1 MAIVKYE
8 FKPGV
13 NKDNTN
19 YSNEFGWF
27 DSNLVRFKK
36 GLPEKI
42 GGWAKY
48 ITTAFLGK
56 CRALHQWVN
65 LNGTAILGL
74 GTTFKYYIARGN
86 EFVDI
91 TPIRKTNTGTVSF
104 AASNGSSTITVT
116 DSGNHDAQVN
126 DFVTF
131 SGVDSDGL
139 GGNITQAVLQQ
150 NYQIV
155 SVTSTTVYTITAKD
169 TSGNTVTANS
179 SDTNTAGGSV
189 VAAYEVNVGLD
200 ATVIGTGWSTD
211 SWGAGTWGSTS
222 PLSAVNQL
230 RIWTHDNFGE
240 DLIINPRAGSIYYY
254 DESNTNTRAV
264 ELAGKAGANKVPTK
278 ALQVIV
284 SEKDRHLIVLGA
296 DPLDNTGTRTGII
309 DPMLVAF
316 SDQEN
321 ALEFEALSTNT
332 AGSLRISSGA
342 VIIGGIRAREE
353 TLIFTDS
360 AMFSMQFIGPPFT
373 FGVNM
378 VNEGIGC
385 IGPKAMVNV
394 AGGVYWMDY
403 TGFYFYNGTVQPIPC
418 SVQDYVFDDFNVA
431 EPYKTFA
438 FSTQE
443 FNEVGWF
450 YCSANSAEIDRYVV
464 FNYLEQ
470 VWSVGQLQRHAWLD
484 AGINNKPLATGTDS
498 TNYLYEHE
506 VGNDDDGSAM
516 ANVFIES
523 SDFDIAD
530 GEEFSFLRRIIPDIK
545 FNGSAGSGQGVKYVL
560 KNRDFNASS
569 LTTSETKSVLDSTT
583 KIDVRVRAR
592 QLAFRIEGDDTA
604 TGVGWRLGATR
615 FDLNKSGKR

>member
-48 ITTAFLGK
+48 ITAAFLGK

-65 LNGTAILGL
+65 LNGTSIIGL
-74 GTTFKYYIARGN
+74 GTTFKYYVARGN
-86 EFVDI
+86 AFVDI
-91 TPIRKTNTGTVSF
+91 TPIRKTNTNTITF

-131 SGVDSDGL
+131 SSAVSL
-139 GGNITQAVLQQ
+139 GGNITADVLNQ
-150 NYQIV
+150 NYQIA
-155 SVTSTTVYTITAKD
+155 SITSTTVYTITAKD

-179 SDTNTAGGSV
+179 SDSGNGGSGTDG
-189 VAAYEVNVGLD
+189 AYEVNVGLD

-211 SWGAGTWGSTS
+211 AWGDGTWGSTS
-222 PLSAVNQL
+222 PLSAINQL

-240 DLIINPRAGSIYYY
+240 DLVISPRAGSIYYY
-254 DESNTNTRAV
+254 DESNTDQRAV

-296 DPLDNTGTRTGII
+296 DPLDANGSRTGVI

-321 ALEFEALSTNT
+321 ALEFEALATNT

-353 TLIFTDS
+353 TLIFTDN

-403 TGFYFYNGTVQPIPC
+403 TGFYFYNGTVQPIQC
-418 SVQDYVFDDFNVA
+418 SVQDYVFDDFNSS

-438 FSTQE
+438 FSNQE

-450 YCSANSAEIDRYVV
+450 YCSEGSAEIDRYVV
-464 FNYLEQ
+464 YNYFERAW
-470 VWSVGQLQRHAWLD
+470 VVGQLERHAWLD
-484 AGINNKPLATGTDS
+484 AGINQKPLATGTNTS
-498 TNYLYEHE
+498 NYLYEHE

-516 ANVFIES
+516 TNVFIES

-545 FNGSAGSGQGVKYVL
+545 FTGTAGTGQGVNYVL

-569 LTTSETKSVLDSTT
+569 LTTSETKAVLDSTT

-592 QLAFRIEGDDTA
+592 QLAFRIEGDDSA

>member
-13 NKDNTN
+13 NKENTN

-48 ITTAFLGK
+48 ITVSFLGK
-56 CRALHQWVN
+56 CRAIHQWVT
-65 LNGTAILGL
+65 LNGTTLLGL
-74 GTTFKYYIARGN
+74 GTTFKYYISRGN
-86 EFVDI
+86 AFVDI
-91 TPIRKTNTGTVSF
+91 TPIRKTNTNTITF

-116 DSGNHDAQVN
+116 DTGNHDAQVN

-131 SGVDSDGL
+131 SSAVSL
-139 GGNITQAVLQQ
+139 GGNITADVLNQ
-150 NYQIV
+150 NYQIA
-155 SVTSTTVYTITAKD
+155 SITSTTVYTITAKD

-179 SDTNTAGGSV
+179 SDSGNGGSGIDG
-189 VAAYEVNVGLD
+189 AYELNVGLD
-200 ATVIGTGWSTD
+200 NTVLGTGWSTS
-211 SWGAGTWGSTS
+211 SWGDGAWGSSS
-222 PLSAVNQL
+222 PLSANNQL
-230 RIWTHDNFGE
+230 RLWTHDNFGE
-240 DLIINPRAGSIYYY
+240 DLVINPRAGSIYYY
-254 DESNTNTRAV
+254 DETSTDQRAV
-264 ELAGKAGANKVPTK
+264 ELSSKAGANKVPTR
-278 ALQVIV
+278 ALQVLT

-296 DPLDNTGTRTGII
+296 DPLDANGTRTGQI
-309 DPMLVAF
+309 DPMLIAF

-332 AGSLRISSGA
+332 AGSLRISAGA
-342 VIIGGIRAREE
+342 IIVGGVRAREE
-353 TLIFTDS
+353 TLIFTDN

-373 FGVNM
+373 FGINM
-378 VNEGIGC
+378 INEGIGC

-418 SVQDYVFDDFNVA
+418 SVQSYVLDDFNSA

-450 YCSANSAEIDRYVV
+450 YCSANSAEVDRYVV
-464 FNYLEQ
+464 FNYQEQ
-470 VWSVGQLQRHAWLD
+470 VWSVGQLERHAWHD
-484 AGINNKPLATGTDS
+484 AGLVEKPLATGTN
-498 TNYLYEHE
+498 TGNYLYEHE

-516 ANVFIES
+516 TNVFIES

-545 FNGSAGSGQGVKYVL
+545 FNGSAGAGQGVKYIL

-583 KIDVRVRAR
+583 KLDVRVRAR

-615 FDLNKSGKR
+615 FDLNKSGRR

>member
-1 MAIVKYE
+1 MYG
-8 FKPGV
+8 F
-13 NKDNTN
+13 
-19 YSNEFGWF
+19 
-27 DSNLVRFKK
+27 NLVSLDAKGRLAIPARYRSLLQEREEKK
-36 GLPEKI
+36 IIVTKDPQYPSLKIYPESQWQKI
-42 GGWAKY
+42 SKE
-48 ITTAFLGK
+48 IENLNSLDPIS
-56 CRALHQWVN
+56 RNLQWV
-65 LNGTAILGL
+65 ILG
-74 GTTFKYYIARGN
+74 N
-86 EFVDI
+86 
-91 TPIRKTNTGTVSF
+91 
-104 AASNGSSTITVT
+104 
-116 DSGNHDAQVN
+116 AQVN

-131 SGVDSDGL
+131 SSAVSL
-139 GGNITQAVLQQ
+139 GGNITADVLNQ
-150 NYQIV
+150 NYQIA
-155 SVTSTTVYTITAKD
+155 SITSTTVYTIAAKD

-179 SDTNTAGGSV
+179 SDSGNGGSGTDG
-189 VAAYEVNVGLD
+189 AYELNVGLD
-200 ATVIGTGWSTD
+200 NTVLGTGWSTS
-211 SWGAGTWGSTS
+211 SWGDGAWGSSS
-222 PLSAVNQL
+222 PLSANNQL
-230 RIWTHDNFGE
+230 RLWTHDNFGE
-240 DLIINPRAGSIYYY
+240 DLVINPRAGSIYYY
-254 DESNTNTRAV
+254 DETNTDQRAV
-264 ELAGKAGANKVPTK
+264 ELSSKAGANKVPTR
-278 ALQVIV
+278 ALQVLT

-296 DPLDNTGTRTGII
+296 DPLDANGTRTGQI
-309 DPMLVAF
+309 DPMLIAF

-332 AGSLRISSGA
+332 AGSLRISAGA
-342 VIIGGIRAREE
+342 IIVGGVRAREE
-353 TLIFTDS
+353 TLIFTDN

-373 FGVNM
+373 FGINM
-378 VNEGIGC
+378 INEGIGC

-418 SVQDYVFDDFNVA
+418 SVQSYVLDDFNSA

-450 YCSANSAEIDRYVV
+450 YCSANSAEVDRYVV
-464 FNYLEQ
+464 FNYLEV
-470 VWSVGQLQRHAWLD
+470 VWCVGQFERHAWLD
-484 AGINNKPLATGTDS
+484 AGLVEKPLATGTNTS
-498 TNYLYEHE
+498 NYLYEHE

-545 FNGSAGSGQGVKYVL
+545 FNGSAGAGQGVKYVL

-583 KIDVRVRAR
+583 KLDVRVRAR

-615 FDLNKSGKR
+615 FDLNKSGRR

>member
-65 LNGTAILGL
+65 LNGTTIIGL

-91 TPIRKTNTGTVSF
+91 TPIRKTNTNTITF

-131 SGVDSDGL
+131 SSAVSL
-139 GGNITQAVLQQ
+139 GGNITADVLNQ
-150 NYQIV
+150 NYQIA

-169 TSGNTVTANS
+169 TSGSTVTANS
-179 SDTNTAGGSV
+179 SDSGNGGS
-189 VAAYEVNVGLD
+189 ATDGAYEVNVGLD
-200 ATVIGTGWSTD
+200 ATVTGTGWSTD
-211 SWGAGTWGSTS
+211 AWGDGTWGSSS
-222 PLSAVNQL
+222 PLSAINQL

-240 DLIINPRAGSIYYY
+240 DLVLNPRAGSIYYY
-254 DESNTNTRAV
+254 DESNTDQRAV
-264 ELAGKAGANKVPTK
+264 TLSTKTGANKVPTK

-296 DPLDNTGTRTGII
+296 DPLDTSGSRTGVI

-321 ALEFEALSTNT
+321 ALEFEALATNT

-360 AMFSMQFIGPPFT
+360 ALFSMQFIGPPFT

-378 VNEGIGC
+378 INEGIGC
-385 IGPKAMVNV
+385 IGPKAMTNV

-418 SVQDYVFDDFNVA
+418 SVQDYVFDDFSSS

-438 FSTQE
+438 FSNQE

-450 YCSANSAEIDRYVV
+450 YCSADSAEIDRYVV

-470 VWSVGQLQRHAWLD
+470 AWVVGQLERHAWLD
-484 AGINNKPLATGTDS
+484 AGINDKPLATGTNTS
-498 TNYLYEHE
+498 NYLYEHE

-530 GEEFSFLRRIIPDIK
+530 GEEFSFLRRVIPDIK
-545 FNGSAGSGQGVKYVL
+545 FTGSAGTGQGVNYIL
-560 KNRDFNASS
+560 KNRDYNASS

-592 QLAFRIEGDDTA
+592 QLAFRVEGDDSA

>member
-48 ITTAFLGK
+48 FTAAFLGK

-65 LNGTAILGL
+65 LNGTTILGL
-74 GTTFKYYIARGN
+74 GTTFKYFTARGN
-86 EFVDI
+86 EFIDI
-91 TPIRKTNTGTVSF
+91 TPIRKTNTNTITFS
-104 AASNGSSTITVT
+104 ASNGSSTITVT

-131 SGVDSDGL
+131 SSAVSL
-139 GGNITQAVLQQ
+139 GGNVTADVLNQ
-150 NYQIV
+150 NYQIA
-155 SVTSTTVYTITAKD
+155 SITSTTVYTITAKD
-169 TSGNTVTANS
+169 TSGSTVTANS
-179 SDTNTAGGSV
+179 SDSGNGGSGTDG
-189 VAAYEVNVGLD
+189 AYEVNVGLD

-211 SWGAGTWGSTS
+211 SWGAGAWGSSS
-222 PLSAVNQL
+222 PLSAINQL

-240 DLIINPRAGSIYYY
+240 DLVIAPRAGSIYYY
-254 DESNTNTRAV
+254 DESNTNQRAV
-264 ELAGKAGANKVPTK
+264 ELAGKVGANKVPTK

-296 DPLDNTGTRTGII
+296 DPLDNNGSRTGVI

-321 ALEFEALSTNT
+321 ALDFEALATNT

-353 TLIFTDS
+353 TLIFTDN

-373 FGVNM
+373 FGINM
-378 VNEGIGC
+378 INEGIGC
-385 IGPKAMVNV
+385 IGPKAMINV

-403 TGFYFYNGTVQPIPC
+403 TGFYFYNGTVQPIQC
-418 SVQDYVFDDFNVA
+418 SVQDYVLDDFNSA

-450 YCSANSAEIDRYVV
+450 YCSASSPEIDRYVV
-464 FNYLEQ
+464 YNYAER
-470 VWSVGQLQRHAWLD
+470 VWTVGQLERHAWLD
-484 AGINNKPLATGTDS
+484 AGINPKPLATGTDS

-545 FNGSAGSGQGVKYVL
+545 FNGSAGTGQGVNYVL

-592 QLAFRIEGDDTA
+592 QLAFRIEGDDSA

>member
-13 NKDNTN
+13 NKENTN

-48 ITTAFLGK
+48 ITVSFLGK
-56 CRALHQWVN
+56 CRALHQWVT
-65 LNGTAILGL
+65 LNGTTLLGL
-74 GTTFKYYIARGN
+74 GTTFKYYISRGDA
-86 EFVDI
+86 FVDI
-91 TPIRKTNTGTVSF
+91 TPIRKTNTNTITF

-131 SGVDSDGL
+131 SSAVSL
-139 GGNITQAVLQQ
+139 GGNITADVLNQ

-155 SVTSTTVYTITAKD
+155 SVPSTTTYTITAKD

-179 SDTNTAGGSV
+179 SDSGNGGSGTDG
-189 VAAYEVNVGLD
+189 AYEVNVGLD
-200 ATVIGTGWSTD
+200 ATVLGTGWSTD
-211 SWGAGTWGSTS
+211 AWGAGAWGSSS
-222 PLSAVNQL
+222 PLSAINQL

-240 DLIINPRAGSIYYY
+240 DLVISPRAGSIYYY
-254 DESNTNTRAV
+254 DESNTDQRAV
-264 ELAGKAGANKVPTK
+264 ELAGKTGANKVPTK

-296 DPLDNTGTRTGII
+296 DPLDNTGTRTGVI

-385 IGPKAMVNV
+385 IGPKAMTNV
-394 AGGVYWMDY
+394 TGGVYWMDY
-403 TGFYFYNGTVQPIPC
+403 TGFYFYNGTVQPIQC
-418 SVQDYVFDDFNVA
+418 SVQDYVFDDFNSS

-438 FSTQE
+438 FSNQE

-450 YCSANSAEIDRYVV
+450 YCSTSSSEIDRYVV
-464 FNYLEQ
+464 YNYVER
-470 VWSVGQLQRHAWLD
+470 VWVVGQLERHAWLD

-516 ANVFIES
+516 TNVFIES

-545 FNGSAGSGQGVKYVL
+545 FTGSAGVGQGVNYVL

-569 LTTSETKSVLDSTT
+569 LTTSETKSVLDTTT

-592 QLAFRIEGDDTA
+592 QLAFRVEGDDSA

>member
-65 LNGTAILGL
+65 LNGTSILGL

-91 TPIRKTNTGTVSF
+91 TPIRKTNTNTITF

-131 SGVDSDGL
+131 SSAVSL
-139 GGNITQAVLQQ
+139 GGNITADVLNQ
-150 NYQIV
+150 NYQID
-155 SVTSTTVYTITAKD
+155 SITSTTVYTITAKD
-169 TSGNTVTANS
+169 TSGSTVTANS
-179 SDTNTAGGSV
+179 SDSGNGGS
-189 VAAYEVNVGLD
+189 ATDGEYEVNVGLD

-211 SWGAGTWGSTS
+211 AWGDGAWGSSS
-222 PLSAVNQL
+222 PLSAINQL

-240 DLIINPRAGSIYYY
+240 DLVINPRAGSIYYY
-254 DESNTNTRAV
+254 DESNTDQRAV
-264 ELAGKAGANKVPTK
+264 ELSSKTGANKVPTK

-296 DPLDNTGTRTGII
+296 DPLDTNGTRTGVV

-321 ALEFEALSTNT
+321 ALEFEALATNT

-353 TLIFTDS
+353 TLIFTDN
-360 AMFSMQFIGPPFT
+360 ALFSMQFIGPPFT

-378 VNEGIGC
+378 INEGIGC
-385 IGPKAMVNV
+385 IGPKAMTNV

-403 TGFYFYNGTVQPIPC
+403 TGFYFYNGTVQPIQC
-418 SVQDYVFDDFNVA
+418 SVQDYVFDDFNSS

-438 FSTQE
+438 FSNQE

-450 YCSANSAEIDRYVV
+450 YCSADSAEIDRYVV
-464 FNYLEQ
+464 YNYFERTW
-470 VWSVGQLQRHAWLD
+470 VVGQLERYAWLD
-484 AGINNKPLATGTDS
+484 AGINQKPLATGTNTS
-498 TNYLYEHE
+498 NYLYEHE

-523 SDFDIAD
+523 SDFDVAD

-545 FNGSAGSGQGVKYVL
+545 FTGSAGTGQGVNYVL

-592 QLAFRIEGDDTA
+592 QLAFRVEGDDSA

-615 FDLNKSGKR
+615 FDLSKSGKR

>member
-13 NKDNTN
+13 NKENTN

-48 ITTAFLGK
+48 ITAAFLGK

-65 LNGTAILGL
+65 LNGTSIIGL
-74 GTTFKYYIARGN
+74 GTTFKYYIARGDA
-86 EFVDI
+86 FVDI
-91 TPIRKTNTGTVSF
+91 TPIRKTNTNTITF

-131 SGVDSDGL
+131 SSAVSL
-139 GGNITQAVLQQ
+139 GGNITADVLNQ
-150 NYQIV
+150 NYQID
-155 SVTSTTVYTITAKD
+155 SITSTTVYTITAKD

-179 SDTNTAGGSV
+179 SDSGNGGSGTDG
-189 VAAYEVNVGLD
+189 AYEVNVGLD

-211 SWGAGTWGSTS
+211 AWGNGTWGSTS
-222 PLSAVNQL
+222 PLSAINQL

-240 DLIINPRAGSIYYY
+240 DLVINPRAGSIYYY
-254 DESNTNTRAV
+254 DESNTDQRAV
-264 ELAGKAGANKVPTK
+264 ELSSKLGANKVPTK
-278 ALQVIV
+278 AVQVIV

-296 DPLDNTGTRTGII
+296 DPLDANGSRTGVI

-321 ALEFEALSTNT
+321 ALEFEALATNT

-353 TLIFTDS
+353 TLIFTDN

-373 FGVNM
+373 FGINM
-378 VNEGIGC
+378 INEGIGC
-385 IGPKAMVNV
+385 IGPKAMTNV

-403 TGFYFYNGTVQPIPC
+403 TGFYFYNGTVQPIQC
-418 SVQDYVFDDFNVA
+418 SVQDYVFDDFNSS

-438 FSTQE
+438 FSNQE

-464 FNYLEQ
+464 YNYVER
-470 VWSVGQLQRHAWLD
+470 VWVVGQLERHAWLD
-484 AGINNKPLATGTDS
+484 AGINQKPLATGTDS

-516 ANVFIES
+516 TNVFIES

-545 FNGSAGSGQGVKYVL
+545 FTGSAGVGQGVNYVL

-592 QLAFRIEGDDTA
+592 QLAFRVEGDDSA

-615 FDLNKSGKR
+615 FDLNKSGRR

>member
-13 NKDNTN
+13 NKENTN

-48 ITTAFLGK
+48 ITVSFLGK
-56 CRALHQWVN
+56 CRAIHQWVT
-65 LNGTAILGL
+65 LNGTTLLGL
-74 GTTFKYYIARGN
+74 GTTFKYYISRGN
-86 EFVDI
+86 AFVDI
-91 TPIRKTNTGTVSF
+91 TPIRKTNTNTITF

-116 DSGNHDAQVN
+116 DTGNHDAQVN

-131 SGVDSDGL
+131 SSAVSL
-139 GGNITQAVLQQ
+139 GGNITADVLNQ
-150 NYQIV
+150 NYQIA
-155 SVTSTTVYTITAKD
+155 SITSTTVYTITAKD

-179 SDTNTAGGSV
+179 SDSGNGGSGTDG
-189 VAAYEVNVGLD
+189 AYELNVGLD
-200 ATVIGTGWSTD
+200 NTVLGTGWSTS
-211 SWGAGTWGSTS
+211 SWGDGAWGSSS
-222 PLSAVNQL
+222 PLSANNQL
-230 RIWTHDNFGE
+230 RLWTHDNFGE
-240 DLIINPRAGSIYYY
+240 DLVINPRAGSIYYY
-254 DESNTNTRAV
+254 DETNTDQRAV
-264 ELAGKAGANKVPTK
+264 ELSSKAGANKVPTR
-278 ALQVIV
+278 ALQVLT

-296 DPLDNTGTRTGII
+296 DPLDANGTRTGQI
-309 DPMLVAF
+309 DPMLIAF

-332 AGSLRISSGA
+332 AGSLRISAGA
-342 VIIGGIRAREE
+342 IIVGGVRAREE
-353 TLIFTDS
+353 TLIFTDN

-373 FGVNM
+373 FGINM
-378 VNEGIGC
+378 INEGIGC

-418 SVQDYVFDDFNVA
+418 SVQSYVLDDFNSA

-450 YCSANSAEIDRYVV
+450 YCSANSAEVDRYVV

-470 VWSVGQLQRHAWLD
+470 VWSVGQLERHAWHD
-484 AGINNKPLATGTDS
+484 AGLVEKPLATGTNTS
-498 TNYLYEHE
+498 NYLYEHE

-545 FNGSAGSGQGVKYVL
+545 FNGSAGAGQGVKYIL

-583 KIDVRVRAR
+583 KLDVRVRAR

-615 FDLNKSGKR
+615 FDLNKSGRR

>member
-65 LNGTAILGL
+65 LNGTSIIGL
-74 GTTFKYYIARGN
+74 GTTFKYYIARGDA
-86 EFVDI
+86 FVDI
-91 TPIRKTNTGTVSF
+91 TPIRKTNTNTITF

-131 SGVDSDGL
+131 SSAVSL
-139 GGNITQAVLQQ
+139 GGNITADVLNQ
-150 NYQIV
+150 NYQIA
-155 SVTSTTVYTITAKD
+155 SITSTTVYTITAKD

-179 SDTNTAGGSV
+179 SDSGNGGSGTDG
-189 VAAYEVNVGLD
+189 AYEVNVGLD
-200 ATVIGTGWSTD
+200 TTVTGTGWSTD
-211 SWGAGTWGSTS
+211 AWGSGAWGSSS
-222 PLSAVNQL
+222 PLSAINQL
-230 RIWTHDNFGE
+230 RLWTHDNFGE
-240 DLIINPRAGSIYYY
+240 DLIISPRAGSIYYY
-254 DESNTNTRAV
+254 DESNTDQRAV

-296 DPLDNTGTRTGII
+296 DPLDTTGARTGII

-353 TLIFTDS
+353 TLIFTDN

-378 VNEGIGC
+378 INEGIGC
-385 IGPKAMVNV
+385 IGPKAMTNV

-403 TGFYFYNGTVQPIPC
+403 TGFYFYNGTVQPIQC
-418 SVQDYVFDDFNVA
+418 SVQDYVFDDFNSV

-438 FSTQE
+438 FSNQE

-450 YCSANSAEIDRYVV
+450 YCSEGGAEIDRYVV
-464 FNYLEQ
+464 YNYFERAW
-470 VWSVGQLQRHAWLD
+470 VVGQLERHAWLD
-484 AGINNKPLATGTDS
+484 AGINQKPLATGTNTS
-498 TNYLYEHE
+498 NYLYEHE

-516 ANVFIES
+516 TNVFIES

-530 GEEFSFLRRIIPDIK
+530 GEEFSF
-545 FNGSAGSGQGVKYVL
+545 
-560 KNRDFNASS
+560 
-569 LTTSETKSVLDSTT
+569 
-583 KIDVRVRAR
+583 
-592 QLAFRIEGDDTA
+592 
-604 TGVGWRLGATR
+604 
-615 FDLNKSGKR
+615 

>member
-48 ITTAFLGK
+48 ITAAFLGK

-65 LNGTAILGL
+65 LNGTSIIGL

-86 EFVDI
+86 AFVDI
-91 TPIRKTNTGTVSF
+91 TPIRKTNTNTITF

-131 SGVDSDGL
+131 SSAVSL
-139 GGNITQAVLQQ
+139 GGNITADVLNQ
-150 NYQIV
+150 NYQIA
-155 SVTSTTVYTITAKD
+155 SITSTTVYTITAKD

-179 SDTNTAGGSV
+179 SDSGNGGSGTDG
-189 VAAYEVNVGLD
+189 AYEVNVGLD
-200 ATVIGTGWSTD
+200 TTVLGTGWSTD
-211 SWGAGTWGSTS
+211 AWGAGAWGSSS
-222 PLSAVNQL
+222 PLSAINQL
-230 RIWTHDNFGE
+230 RLWTHDNFGE
-240 DLIINPRAGSIYYY
+240 DLVISPRAGSIYYY
-254 DESNTNTRAV
+254 DESNTDQRAV
-264 ELAGKAGANKVPTK
+264 ELAGKVGANKVPTK

-296 DPLDNTGTRTGII
+296 DPLDANGSRTGVI

-321 ALEFEALSTNT
+321 ALEFEALATNT

-353 TLIFTDS
+353 TLIFTDN

-373 FGVNM
+373 FGINM
-378 VNEGIGC
+378 INEGIGC
-385 IGPKAMVNV
+385 IGPKAMTNV

-403 TGFYFYNGTVQPIPC
+403 TGFYFYNGTVQPIQC
-418 SVQDYVFDDFNVA
+418 SVQDYVFDDFNFS

-438 FSTQE
+438 FSNQE

-450 YCSANSAEIDRYVV
+450 YCSEGSAEIDRYVV
-464 FNYLEQ
+464 YNYFERAW
-470 VWSVGQLQRHAWLD
+470 VVGQLERHAWLD
-484 AGINNKPLATGTDS
+484 AGINQKPLATGTNTS
-498 TNYLYEHE
+498 NYLYEHE

-516 ANVFIES
+516 TNVFIES

-545 FNGSAGSGQGVKYVL
+545 FTGTAGTGQGVNYVL

-592 QLAFRIEGDDTA
+592 QLAFRIEGDDSA

>member
-1 MAIVKYE
+1 MIVYL
-8 FKPGV
+8 
-13 NKDNTN
+13 
-19 YSNEFGWF
+19 S
-27 DSNLVRFKK
+27 
-36 GLPEKI
+36 
-42 GGWAKY
+42 
-48 ITTAFLGK
+48 
-56 CRALHQWVN
+56 
-65 LNGTAILGL
+65 
-74 GTTFKYYIARGN
+74 
-86 EFVDI
+86 
-91 TPIRKTNTGTVSF
+91 
-104 AASNGSSTITVT
+104 
-116 DSGNHDAQVN
+116 
-126 DFVTF
+126 
-131 SGVDSDGL
+131 
-139 GGNITQAVLQQ
+139 VL
-150 NYQIV
+150 
-155 SVTSTTVYTITAKD
+155 
-169 TSGNTVTANS
+169 
-179 SDTNTAGGSV
+179 
-189 VAAYEVNVGLD
+189 
-200 ATVIGTGWSTD
+200 GTGWSTD
-211 SWGAGTWGSTS
+211 AWGDGTWGSS
-222 PLSAVNQL
+222 SSLSAINQL

-240 DLIINPRAGSIYYY
+240 DLVINPRAGSIYYY
-254 DESNTNTRAV
+254 DESNTDQRAV
-264 ELAGKAGANKVPTK
+264 ELAGKVGANKVPTK

-296 DPLDNTGTRTGII
+296 DPLDANGSRTGVI

-321 ALEFEALSTNT
+321 ALEFEALATNT

-353 TLIFTDS
+353 TLIFTDN

-373 FGVNM
+373 FGINM
-378 VNEGIGC
+378 INEGIGC
-385 IGPKAMVNV
+385 IGPKAMTNV

-403 TGFYFYNGTVQPIPC
+403 TGFYFYNGTVQPIQC
-418 SVQDYVFDDFNVA
+418 SVQDYVFDDFNSA

-438 FSTQE
+438 FSNQE

-464 FNYLEQ
+464 YNYFEKAW
-470 VWSVGQLQRHAWLD
+470 VVGQLERHAWLD
-484 AGINNKPLATGTDS
+484 AGINQKPLATGTNTS
-498 TNYLYEHE
+498 NYLYEHE

-545 FNGSAGSGQGVKYVL
+545 FTGTAGTGQGVNYVL

-592 QLAFRIEGDDTA
+592 QLAFRVEGDDSA

-615 FDLNKSGKR
+615 FDLNKSGRR

>member
-65 LNGTAILGL
+65 LNGTSIIGL
-74 GTTFKYYIARGN
+74 GTTFKYYIARGDA
-86 EFVDI
+86 FVDI
-91 TPIRKTNTGTVSF
+91 TPIRKTNTNTITF

-131 SGVDSDGL
+131 SSAVSL
-139 GGNITQAVLQQ
+139 GGNITADVLNQ
-150 NYQIV
+150 NYQIA
-155 SVTSTTVYTITAKD
+155 SITSTTVYTITAKD

-179 SDTNTAGGSV
+179 SDSGNGGSGTDG
-189 VAAYEVNVGLD
+189 AYEVNVGLD
-200 ATVIGTGWSTD
+200 TTVTGTGWSTD
-211 SWGAGTWGSTS
+211 AWGSGAWGSSS
-222 PLSAVNQL
+222 PLSAINQL
-230 RIWTHDNFGE
+230 RLWTHDNFGE
-240 DLIINPRAGSIYYY
+240 DLIISPRAGSIYYY
-254 DESNTNTRAV
+254 DESNTDQRAV

-296 DPLDNTGTRTGII
+296 DPLDTTGARTGII

-353 TLIFTDS
+353 TLIFTDN

-378 VNEGIGC
+378 INEGIGC
-385 IGPKAMVNV
+385 IGPKAMTNV

-403 TGFYFYNGTVQPIPC
+403 TGFYFYNGTVQPIQC
-418 SVQDYVFDDFNVA
+418 SVQDYVFDDFNSA

-438 FSTQE
+438 FSNQE

-450 YCSANSAEIDRYVV
+450 YCSEGSAEIDRYVV
-464 FNYLEQ
+464 YNYFERAW
-470 VWSVGQLQRHAWLD
+470 VVGQLERHAWLD
-484 AGINNKPLATGTDS
+484 AGINQKPLATGTNTS
-498 TNYLYEHE
+498 NYLYEHE

-516 ANVFIES
+516 TNVFIES

-545 FNGSAGSGQGVKYVL
+545 FTGTAGTGQGVNYVL

-569 LTTSETKSVLDSTT
+569 LTTSETKAVLDSTT

-592 QLAFRIEGDDTA
+592 QLAFRIEGDDSA

>member
-13 NKDNTN
+13 NKENTN

-48 ITTAFLGK
+48 ITVSFLGK
-56 CRALHQWVN
+56 CRAIHQWVT
-65 LNGTAILGL
+65 LNGTTLLGL
-74 GTTFKYYIARGN
+74 GTTFKYYISRGN
-86 EFVDI
+86 AFVDI
-91 TPIRKTNTGTVSF
+91 TPIRKTNTNTITF

-116 DSGNHDAQVN
+116 DTGNHDAQVN

-131 SGVDSDGL
+131 SSAVSL
-139 GGNITQAVLQQ
+139 GGNITADVLNQ
-150 NYQIV
+150 NYQIA
-155 SVTSTTVYTITAKD
+155 SITSTTVYTITAKD

-179 SDTNTAGGSV
+179 SDSGNGGSGTDG
-189 VAAYEVNVGLD
+189 AYELNVGLD
-200 ATVIGTGWSTD
+200 NTVTGTGWSTS
-211 SWGAGTWGSTS
+211 SWGDGAWGSSS
-222 PLSAVNQL
+222 PLSANNQL
-230 RIWTHDNFGE
+230 RLWTHDNFGE
-240 DLIINPRAGSIYYY
+240 DLVINPRAGSIYYY
-254 DESNTNTRAV
+254 DETNTDQRAV
-264 ELAGKAGANKVPTK
+264 ELSSKAGANKVPTR
-278 ALQVIV
+278 ALQVLT

-296 DPLDNTGTRTGII
+296 DPLDANGTRTGQI
-309 DPMLVAF
+309 DPMLIAF

-332 AGSLRISSGA
+332 AGSLRISAGA
-342 VIIGGIRAREE
+342 IIVGGVRAREE
-353 TLIFTDS
+353 TLIFTDN

-373 FGVNM
+373 FGINM
-378 VNEGIGC
+378 INEGIGC

-418 SVQDYVFDDFNVA
+418 SVQSYVLDDFNSA

-450 YCSANSAEIDRYVV
+450 YCSANSAEVDRYVV
-464 FNYLEQ
+464 FNYIEQ
-470 VWSVGQLQRHAWLD
+470 IWSVGQLERHAWHD
-484 AGINNKPLATGTDS
+484 AGLVEKPLATGTN
-498 TNYLYEHE
+498 TNNYLYEHE

-516 ANVFIES
+516 ANVFLES

-545 FNGSAGSGQGVKYVL
+545 FNGSAGAGQGVKYIL

-583 KIDVRVRAR
+583 KLDVRVRAR

-615 FDLNKSGKR
+615 FDLNKSGRR

>member
-48 ITTAFLGK
+48 ITAAFLGK

-65 LNGTAILGL
+65 LNGTSIIGL
-74 GTTFKYYIARGN
+74 GTTFKYYIARGDA
-86 EFVDI
+86 FVDI

-131 SGVDSDGL
+131 SSAVSL
-139 GGNITQAVLQQ
+139 GGNITADVLNQ

-179 SDTNTAGGSV
+179 SDSGNGGSGTDG
-189 VAAYEVNVGLD
+189 AYEVNVGLD
-200 ATVIGTGWSTD
+200 TTVIGTGWSTD
-211 SWGAGTWGSTS
+211 AWGNGTWGSTS
-222 PLSAVNQL
+222 PLSAINQL

-240 DLIINPRAGSIYYY
+240 DLVISPRAGSIYYY
-254 DESNTNTRAV
+254 DESNTDQRAV
-264 ELAGKAGANKVPTK
+264 ELAGKVGANKVPTK

-296 DPLDNTGTRTGII
+296 DPLDANGSRTGVI

-321 ALEFEALSTNT
+321 ALEFEALATNT

-353 TLIFTDS
+353 TLIFTDN

-373 FGVNM
+373 FGINM
-378 VNEGIGC
+378 INEGIGC
-385 IGPKAMVNV
+385 IGPKAMTNV

-403 TGFYFYNGTVQPIPC
+403 TGFYFYNGTVQPIQC
-418 SVQDYVFDDFNVA
+418 SVQDYVFDDFNSA

-438 FSTQE
+438 FSNQE

-450 YCSANSAEIDRYVV
+450 YCSANSSEIDRYVV
-464 FNYLEQ
+464 YNYVER
-470 VWSVGQLQRHAWLD
+470 VWVVGQLERHAWLD

-545 FNGSAGSGQGVKYVL
+545 FTGSAGVGQGVNYVL

-615 FDLNKSGKR
+615 FDLNKSGRR

>member
-65 LNGTAILGL
+65 LNGTSIIGL

-91 TPIRKTNTGTVSF
+91 TPIRKTNTNTITF

-131 SGVDSDGL
+131 SSAVSL
-139 GGNITQAVLQQ
+139 NGNITADVLNQ
-150 NYQIV
+150 NYQIA

-169 TSGNTVTANS
+169 TSGSIVTANS
-179 SDTNTAGGSV
+179 SDSGNGGS
-189 VAAYEVNVGLD
+189 ATDGAYEVNVGLD
-200 ATVIGTGWSTD
+200 ATVTGTGWSTD
-211 SWGAGTWGSTS
+211 AWGDGTWGSSS
-222 PLSAVNQL
+222 PLSAINQL

-240 DLIINPRAGSIYYY
+240 DLVINPRAGSIYYY
-254 DESNTNTRAV
+254 DESNTDQRAV
-264 ELAGKAGANKVPTK
+264 TLSTKTGANKVPTK

-284 SEKDRHLIVLGA
+284 SEKDRHLIV
-296 DPLDNTGTRTGII
+296 

-321 ALEFEALSTNT
+321 ALEFEALATNT

-353 TLIFTDS
+353 TLIFTDN
-360 AMFSMQFIGPPFT
+360 ALFSMQFIGPPFT

-378 VNEGIGC
+378 INEGIGC
-385 IGPKAMVNV
+385 IGPKAMTNV

-403 TGFYFYNGTVQPIPC
+403 TGFYFYNGTVQPIQC
-418 SVQDYVFDDFNVA
+418 SVQDYVFDDFNSS

-438 FSTQE
+438 FSNQE
-443 FNEVGWF
+443 FNEIGWF
-450 YCSANSAEIDRYVV
+450 YCSADSAEIDRYVV
-464 FNYLEQ
+464 YNYFEKAW
-470 VWSVGQLQRHAWLD
+470 VVGQLERHAWLD
-484 AGINNKPLATGTDS
+484 AGINQKPLATGTNTS
-498 TNYLYEHE
+498 NYLYEHE

-516 ANVFIES
+516 TNVFIES

-545 FNGSAGSGQGVKYVL
+545 FTGSAGTGQGVNYVL

-592 QLAFRIEGDDTA
+592 QLAFRIEGDDSA

>member
-65 LNGTAILGL
+65 LNGTSIIGL

-91 TPIRKTNTGTVSF
+91 TPIRKTNTNTITFS
-104 AASNGSSTITVT
+104 ASNGSSTITVT

-131 SGVDSDGL
+131 SSAVSL
-139 GGNITQAVLQQ
+139 GGNITADVLNQ
-150 NYQIV
+150 NYQIA

-169 TSGNTVTANS
+169 TSESTVTANS
-179 SDTNTAGGSV
+179 SDSGNGGS
-189 VAAYEVNVGLD
+189 ATDGAYEVNVGLD
-200 ATVIGTGWSTD
+200 ATVTGTGWSTD
-211 SWGAGTWGSTS
+211 AWGDGTWGSS
-222 PLSAVNQL
+222 SALSATNQL

-240 DLIINPRAGSIYYY
+240 DLVLNPRAGSIYYY
-254 DESNTNTRAV
+254 DESNTDQRAV
-264 ELAGKAGANKVPTK
+264 TLSTKTGANKVPTK

-296 DPLDNTGTRTGII
+296 DPLDTSGSRTGVI

-321 ALEFEALSTNT
+321 ALEFEALATNT

-353 TLIFTDS
+353 TLIFTD
-360 AMFSMQFIGPPFT
+360 
-373 FGVNM
+373 
-378 VNEGIGC
+378 
-385 IGPKAMVNV
+385 
-394 AGGVYWMDY
+394 
-403 TGFYFYNGTVQPIPC
+403 
-418 SVQDYVFDDFNVA
+418 
-431 EPYKTFA
+431 
-438 FSTQE
+438 
-443 FNEVGWF
+443 
-450 YCSANSAEIDRYVV
+450 
-464 FNYLEQ
+464 L
-470 VWSVGQLQRHAWLD
+470 
-484 AGINNKPLATGTDS
+484 
-498 TNYLYEHE
+498 
-506 VGNDDDGSAM
+506 
-516 ANVFIES
+516 
-523 SDFDIAD
+523 
-530 GEEFSFLRRIIPDIK
+530 
-545 FNGSAGSGQGVKYVL
+545 
-560 KNRDFNASS
+560 S
-569 LTTSETKSVLDSTT
+569 L
-583 KIDVRVRAR
+583 IH
-592 QLAFRIEGDDTA
+592 I
-604 TGVGWRLGATR
+604 
-615 FDLNKSGKR
+615 

>member
-13 NKDNTN
+13 NKENTN

-48 ITTAFLGK
+48 ITVSFLGK
-56 CRALHQWVN
+56 CRAIHQWVT
-65 LNGTAILGL
+65 LNGTTLLGL
-74 GTTFKYYIARGN
+74 GTTFKYYISRGN
-86 EFVDI
+86 AFVDI
-91 TPIRKTNTGTVSF
+91 TPIRKTNTNTITF

-116 DSGNHDAQVN
+116 DTGNHDAQVN

-131 SGVDSDGL
+131 SSAVSL
-139 GGNITQAVLQQ
+139 GGNITADVLNQ
-150 NYQIV
+150 NYQIA
-155 SVTSTTVYTITAKD
+155 SITSTTVYTITAKD

-179 SDTNTAGGSV
+179 SDSGNGGSGTDG
-189 VAAYEVNVGLD
+189 AYELNVGLD
-200 ATVIGTGWSTD
+200 NTVLGTGWSTS
-211 SWGAGTWGSTS
+211 SWGDGAWGSSS
-222 PLSAVNQL
+222 PLSANNQL

-240 DLIINPRAGSIYYY
+240 DLVINPRAGSIYYY
-254 DESNTNTRAV
+254 DETSTDQRAV
-264 ELAGKAGANKVPTK
+264 ELSSKAGANKVPTR
-278 ALQVIV
+278 ALQVLT

-296 DPLDNTGTRTGII
+296 DPLDANGTRTGQI
-309 DPMLVAF
+309 DPMLIAF

-332 AGSLRISSGA
+332 AGSLRISAGA
-342 VIIGGIRAREE
+342 IIVGGVRAREE
-353 TLIFTDS
+353 TLIFTDN

-373 FGVNM
+373 FGINM
-378 VNEGIGC
+378 INEGIGC

-418 SVQDYVFDDFNVA
+418 SVQSYVLDDFNSA

-470 VWSVGQLQRHAWLD
+470 VWSVGQLERHAWHD
-484 AGINNKPLATGTDS
+484 AGLIEKPLATGTNTS
-498 TNYLYEHE
+498 NYLYEHE

-516 ANVFIES
+516 ANVFLES

-545 FNGSAGSGQGVKYVL
+545 FNGSAGAGQGVKYVL

-583 KIDVRVRAR
+583 KLDVRVRAR

-615 FDLNKSGKR
+615 FDLNKSGRR

>member
-48 ITTAFLGK
+48 ITAAFLGK

-65 LNGTAILGL
+65 LNGTSIIGL
-74 GTTFKYYIARGN
+74 GTTFKYYIARGDA
-86 EFVDI
+86 FVDI
-91 TPIRKTNTGTVSF
+91 TPIRKTNTNTITF

-131 SGVDSDGL
+131 SSAVSL
-139 GGNITQAVLQQ
+139 GGNITADVLNQ

-179 SDTNTAGGSV
+179 SDSGNGGSGTDG
-189 VAAYEVNVGLD
+189 AYEVNVGLD
-200 ATVIGTGWSTD
+200 ATVLGTGWSTD

-222 PLSAVNQL
+222 ALSAINQL

-240 DLIINPRAGSIYYY
+240 DLVISPRAGSIYYY
-254 DESNTNTRAV
+254 DESNTDQRAV
-264 ELAGKAGANKVPTK
+264 ELAGKVGANKVPTK

-296 DPLDNTGTRTGII
+296 DPLDANGSRTGVI

-321 ALEFEALSTNT
+321 ALEFEALATNT

-353 TLIFTDS
+353 TLIFTDN
-360 AMFSMQFIGPPFT
+360 ALFSMQFIGPPFT

-378 VNEGIGC
+378 INEGIGC
-385 IGPKAMVNV
+385 IGPKAMTNV

-403 TGFYFYNGTVQPIPC
+403 TGFYFYNGTVQPIQC
-418 SVQDYVFDDFNVA
+418 SVQDYVFDDFNSA

-438 FSTQE
+438 FSNQE

-450 YCSANSAEIDRYVV
+450 YCSADSAEIDRYVV
-464 FNYLEQ
+464 YNYFEKAW
-470 VWSVGQLQRHAWLD
+470 VVGQLERHAWLD
-484 AGINNKPLATGTDS
+484 AGINQKPLATGTNTS
-498 TNYLYEHE
+498 NYLYEHE

-516 ANVFIES
+516 TNVFIES

-545 FNGSAGSGQGVKYVL
+545 FTGSAGTGQGVNYVL

-569 LTTSETKSVLDSTT
+569 LTTSETKAVLDSTT

-592 QLAFRIEGDDTA
+592 QLAFRIEGDDSA

>member
-42 GGWAKY
+42 GGCAKY

-56 CRALHQWVN
+56 CRAIHQWIN
-65 LNGTAILGL
+65 LNGTSIIGL
-74 GTTFKYYIARGN
+74 GTTFKYYIARGDA
-86 EFVDI
+86 FVDI
-91 TPIRKTNTGTVSF
+91 TPIRKTNTNTITF

-131 SGVDSDGL
+131 SSAVSL
-139 GGNITQAVLQQ
+139 GGNITADVLNQ
-150 NYQIV
+150 NYQID
-155 SVTSTTVYTITAKD
+155 SITSTTVYTITAKD
-169 TSGNTVTANS
+169 TSGSTVTANS
-179 SDTNTAGGSV
+179 SDSGNGGS
-189 VAAYEVNVGLD
+189 ATDGEYEVNVGLD
-200 ATVIGTGWSTD
+200 ATVLGTGWSTD
-211 SWGAGTWGSTS
+211 AWGDGTWGSS
-222 PLSAVNQL
+222 SSLSAINQL

-240 DLIINPRAGSIYYY
+240 DLVINPRAGSIYYY
-254 DESNTNTRAV
+254 DESNTDQRAV
-264 ELAGKAGANKVPTK
+264 ELAGKVGANKVPTK

-296 DPLDNTGTRTGII
+296 DPLDANGSRTGVI

-321 ALEFEALSTNT
+321 ALEFEALATNT

-353 TLIFTDS
+353 TLIFTDN

-373 FGVNM
+373 FGINM
-378 VNEGIGC
+378 INEGIGC
-385 IGPKAMVNV
+385 IGPKAMTNV

-403 TGFYFYNGTVQPIPC
+403 TGFYFYNGTVQPIQC
-418 SVQDYVFDDFNVA
+418 SVQDYVFDDFNSA

-438 FSTQE
+438 FSNQE

-464 FNYLEQ
+464 YNYFEKAW
-470 VWSVGQLQRHAWLD
+470 VVGQLERHAWLD
-484 AGINNKPLATGTDS
+484 AGINQKPLATGTNTS
-498 TNYLYEHE
+498 NYLYEHE

-545 FNGSAGSGQGVKYVL
+545 FTGTAGTGQGVNYVL

-592 QLAFRIEGDDTA
+592 QLAFRVEGDDSA

-615 FDLNKSGKR
+615 FDLNKSGRR

>member
-1 MAIVKYE
+1 M
-8 FKPGV
+8 
-13 NKDNTN
+13 
-19 YSNEFGWF
+19 
-27 DSNLVRFKK
+27 
-36 GLPEKI
+36 
-42 GGWAKY
+42 
-48 ITTAFLGK
+48 
-56 CRALHQWVN
+56 
-65 LNGTAILGL
+65 
-74 GTTFKYYIARGN
+74 
-86 EFVDI
+86 
-91 TPIRKTNTGTVSF
+91 
-104 AASNGSSTITVT
+104 
-116 DSGNHDAQVN
+116 
-126 DFVTF
+126 
-131 SGVDSDGL
+131 
-139 GGNITQAVLQQ
+139 
-150 NYQIV
+150 
-155 SVTSTTVYTITAKD
+155 
-169 TSGNTVTANS
+169 
-179 SDTNTAGGSV
+179 
-189 VAAYEVNVGLD
+189 
-200 ATVIGTGWSTD
+200 
-211 SWGAGTWGSTS
+211 
-222 PLSAVNQL
+222 
-230 RIWTHDNFGE
+230 
-240 DLIINPRAGSIYYY
+240 
-254 DESNTNTRAV
+254 
-264 ELAGKAGANKVPTK
+264 PTK

-296 DPLDNTGTRTGII
+296 DPLDISGSRTGVI

-321 ALEFEALSTNT
+321 ALEFEALATNT

-353 TLIFTDS
+353 TLIFTDN

-373 FGVNM
+373 FGINM
-378 VNEGIGC
+378 INEGIGC
-385 IGPKAMVNV
+385 IGPKAMTNV

-403 TGFYFYNGTVQPIPC
+403 TGFYFYNGTVQPIQC
-418 SVQDYVFDDFNVA
+418 SVQDYVFDDFNSS

-438 FSTQE
+438 FSNQE

-450 YCSANSAEIDRYVV
+450 YCSANSSEIDRYVV
-464 FNYLEQ
+464 YNYVER
-470 VWSVGQLQRHAWLD
+470 VWVVGQLERHAWLD

-516 ANVFIES
+516 TNVFIES

-545 FNGSAGSGQGVKYVL
+545 FTGSAGVGQGVNYVL

>member
-48 ITTAFLGK
+48 FTAAFLGK

-65 LNGTAILGL
+65 LNGTTILGL
-74 GTTFKYYIARGN
+74 GTTFKYFTARGN
-86 EFVDI
+86 EFIDI
-91 TPIRKTNTGTVSF
+91 TPIRKTNTNTITFS
-104 AASNGSSTITVT
+104 ASNGSSTITVT

-131 SGVDSDGL
+131 SSAVSL
-139 GGNITQAVLQQ
+139 GGNVTADVLNQ
-150 NYQIV
+150 NYQIA
-155 SVTSTTVYTITAKD
+155 SITSTTVYTITAKD
-169 TSGNTVTANS
+169 TSGSTVTANS
-179 SDTNTAGGSV
+179 SDSGNGGSGTDG
-189 VAAYEVNVGLD
+189 AYEVNVGLD

-211 SWGAGTWGSTS
+211 SWGAGAWGSSS
-222 PLSAVNQL
+222 PLSAINQL

-240 DLIINPRAGSIYYY
+240 DLVIAPRAGSIYYY
-254 DESNTNTRAV
+254 DESNTNQRAV
-264 ELAGKAGANKVPTK
+264 ELAGKVGANKVPTK

-296 DPLDNTGTRTGII
+296 DPLDNNGSRTGVI

-321 ALEFEALSTNT
+321 ALDFEALATNT

-353 TLIFTDS
+353 TLIFTDN

-373 FGVNM
+373 FGINM
-378 VNEGIGC
+378 INEGIGC
-385 IGPKAMVNV
+385 IGPKAMINV

-403 TGFYFYNGTVQPIPC
+403 TGFYFYNGTVQPIQC
-418 SVQDYVFDDFNVA
+418 SVQDYVLDDFNSA

-450 YCSANSAEIDRYVV
+450 YCSASSAEIDRYVV
-464 FNYLEQ
+464 YNYAER
-470 VWSVGQLQRHAWLD
+470 VWTVGQLERHAWLD
-484 AGINNKPLATGTDS
+484 AGINQKPLATGTDS

-545 FNGSAGSGQGVKYVL
+545 FNGSAGTGQGVNYVL

-592 QLAFRIEGDDTA
+592 QLAFRIEGDDSA

>member
-48 ITTAFLGK
+48 ITAAFLGK

-65 LNGTAILGL
+65 LNGTSIIGL
-74 GTTFKYYIARGN
+74 GTTFKYYVARGN
-86 EFVDI
+86 AFVDI
-91 TPIRKTNTGTVSF
+91 TPIRKTNTNTITF

-131 SGVDSDGL
+131 SSAVSL
-139 GGNITQAVLQQ
+139 GGNITADVLNQ
-150 NYQIV
+150 NYQIA
-155 SVTSTTVYTITAKD
+155 SITSTTVYTITAKD

-179 SDTNTAGGSV
+179 SDSGNGGSGTDG
-189 VAAYEVNVGLD
+189 AYEVNVGLD

-211 SWGAGTWGSTS
+211 AWGDGTWGSTS
-222 PLSAVNQL
+222 PLSAINQL

-240 DLIINPRAGSIYYY
+240 DLVISPRAGSIYYY
-254 DESNTNTRAV
+254 DESNTDQRAV

-296 DPLDNTGTRTGII
+296 DPLDANGSRTGVI

-321 ALEFEALSTNT
+321 ALEFEALATNT

-353 TLIFTDS
+353 TLIFTDN

-403 TGFYFYNGTVQPIPC
+403 TGFYFYNGTVQPIQC
-418 SVQDYVFDDFNVA
+418 SVQDYVFDDFNSS

-438 FSTQE
+438 FSNQE

-450 YCSANSAEIDRYVV
+450 YCSEGSAEIDRYVV
-464 FNYLEQ
+464 YNYFERAW
-470 VWSVGQLQRHAWLD
+470 VVGQLERHAWLD
-484 AGINNKPLATGTDS
+484 AGINQKPLATGTNTS
-498 TNYLYEHE
+498 NYLYEHE

-516 ANVFIES
+516 TNVFIES

-545 FNGSAGSGQGVKYVL
+545 FTGTAGTGQGVNYVL
-560 KNRDFNASS
+560 KNRDFNAGS
-569 LTTSETKSVLDSTT
+569 LTTSETKAVLDSTT

-592 QLAFRIEGDDTA
+592 QLAFRIEGDDSA

>member
-48 ITTAFLGK
+48 ITAAFLGK

-65 LNGTAILGL
+65 LNGTTIIGL

-91 TPIRKTNTGTVSF
+91 TPIRKTNTNTITF

-131 SGVDSDGL
+131 SSAVSL
-139 GGNITQAVLQQ
+139 GGNITADVLNQ
-150 NYQIV
+150 NYQIA
-155 SVTSTTVYTITAKD
+155 SITSTTVYTITAKD

-179 SDTNTAGGSV
+179 SDSGNGGSGTDG
-189 VAAYEVNVGLD
+189 AYEVNVGLD
-200 ATVIGTGWSTD
+200 TTVIGTGWSTD
-211 SWGAGTWGSTS
+211 SWGAGAWGSSS
-222 PLSAVNQL
+222 PLSAINQL
-230 RIWTHDNFGE
+230 RLWTHDNFGE
-240 DLIINPRAGSIYYY
+240 DLVISPRAGSIYYY
-254 DESNTNTRAV
+254 DESNTDQRAV
-264 ELAGKAGANKVPTK
+264 ELAGKVGANKVPTK

-296 DPLDNTGTRTGII
+296 DPLDANGSRTGII

-321 ALEFEALSTNT
+321 ALEFEALATNT

-353 TLIFTDS
+353 TLIFTDN

-378 VNEGIGC
+378 INEGIGC
-385 IGPKAMVNV
+385 IGPKAMTNV

-403 TGFYFYNGTVQPIPC
+403 TGFYFYNGTVQPIQC
-418 SVQDYVFDDFNVA
+418 SVQDYVFDDFNSA

-438 FSTQE
+438 FSNQE

-450 YCSANSAEIDRYVV
+450 YCSEGSAEIDRYVV
-464 FNYLEQ
+464 YNYFERAW
-470 VWSVGQLQRHAWLD
+470 VVGQLERHAWLD
-484 AGINNKPLATGTDS
+484 AGINQKPLATGTNTS
-498 TNYLYEHE
+498 NYLYEHE

-516 ANVFIES
+516 TNVFIES

-545 FNGSAGSGQGVKYVL
+545 FTGTAGTGQGVNYVL

-592 QLAFRIEGDDTA
+592 QLAFRIEGDDSA

>member
-13 NKDNTN
+13 NKENTN

-48 ITTAFLGK
+48 ITVSFLGK
-56 CRALHQWVN
+56 CRAIHQWVT
-65 LNGTAILGL
+65 LNGTTLLGL
-74 GTTFKYYIARGN
+74 GTTFKYYISRGN
-86 EFVDI
+86 AFVDI
-91 TPIRKTNTGTVSF
+91 TPIRKTNSGTVSF

-116 DSGNHDAQVN
+116 DTGNHDAQVN

-131 SGVDSDGL
+131 SSAVSL
-139 GGNITQAVLQQ
+139 GGNITADVLNQ
-150 NYQIV
+150 NYQIA
-155 SVTSTTVYTITAKD
+155 SITSTTAYTITAKD

-189 VAAYEVNVGLD
+189 VAAYELNVGLD
-200 ATVIGTGWSTD
+200 NTVLGTGWSTS
-211 SWGAGTWGSTS
+211 SWGDGAWGSSS
-222 PLSAVNQL
+222 PLSANNQL

-240 DLIINPRAGSIYYY
+240 DLVINPRAGSIYYY
-254 DESNTNTRAV
+254 DETNTDQRAV
-264 ELAGKAGANKVPTK
+264 ELSSKAGANKVPTR
-278 ALQVIV
+278 ALQVLT

-296 DPLDNTGTRTGII
+296 DPLDANGTRTGQI
-309 DPMLVAF
+309 DPMLIAF

-332 AGSLRISSGA
+332 AGSLRISAGA
-342 VIIGGIRAREE
+342 IIVGGVRAREE
-353 TLIFTDS
+353 TLIFTDN

-373 FGVNM
+373 FGINM
-378 VNEGIGC
+378 INEGIGC

-418 SVQDYVFDDFNVA
+418 SVQSYVLDDFNSA

-450 YCSANSAEIDRYVV
+450 YCSANSAEVDRYVV
-464 FNYLEQ
+464 FNYQEQ
-470 VWSVGQLQRHAWLD
+470 VWSVGQLERHAWHD
-484 AGINNKPLATGTDS
+484 AGLIEKPLATGTNTS
-498 TNYLYEHE
+498 NYLYEHE

-516 ANVFIES
+516 TNVFIES

-545 FNGSAGSGQGVKYVL
+545 FNGSAGAGQGVKYIL

-583 KIDVRVRAR
+583 KLDVRVRAR

-615 FDLNKSGKR
+615 FDLNKSGRR

>member
-65 LNGTAILGL
+65 LNGTSIIGL
-74 GTTFKYYIARGN
+74 GTTFKYYIARGDA
-86 EFVDI
+86 FVDI
-91 TPIRKTNTGTVSF
+91 TPIRKTNTNTITF

-131 SGVDSDGL
+131 SSAVSL
-139 GGNITQAVLQQ
+139 GGNITADVLNQ
-150 NYQIV
+150 NYQID
-155 SVTSTTVYTITAKD
+155 SITSTTVYTITAKD
-169 TSGNTVTANS
+169 TSGSTVTANS
-179 SDTNTAGGSV
+179 SDSGNGGS
-189 VAAYEVNVGLD
+189 ATDGEYEVNVGLD
-200 ATVIGTGWSTD
+200 ATVLGTGWSTD
-211 SWGAGTWGSTS
+211 AWGDGTWGSS
-222 PLSAVNQL
+222 SSLSAINQL

-240 DLIINPRAGSIYYY
+240 DLVINPRAGSIYYY
-254 DESNTNTRAV
+254 DESNTDQRAV
-264 ELAGKAGANKVPTK
+264 ELAGKVGANKVPTK

-296 DPLDNTGTRTGII
+296 DPLDANGSRTGVI

-321 ALEFEALSTNT
+321 ALEFEALATNT

-353 TLIFTDS
+353 TLIFTDN

-373 FGVNM
+373 FGINM
-378 VNEGIGC
+378 INEGIGC
-385 IGPKAMVNV
+385 IGPKAMTNV

-403 TGFYFYNGTVQPIPC
+403 TGFYFYNGTVQPIQC
-418 SVQDYVFDDFNVA
+418 SVQDYVFDDFNSA

-438 FSTQE
+438 FSNQE

-464 FNYLEQ
+464 YNYFEKAW
-470 VWSVGQLQRHAWLD
+470 VVGQLERHAWLD
-484 AGINNKPLATGTDS
+484 AGINQKPLATGTNTS
-498 TNYLYEHE
+498 NYLYEHE

-545 FNGSAGSGQGVKYVL
+545 FTGTAGTGQGVNYVL

-592 QLAFRIEGDDTA
+592 QLAFRVEGDDSA

-615 FDLNKSGKR
+615 FDLNKSGRR

>member
-48 ITTAFLGK
+48 ITAAFLGK

-65 LNGTAILGL
+65 LNGTSIIGL

-86 EFVDI
+86 AFVDI
-91 TPIRKTNTGTVSF
+91 TPIRKTNTNTITF

-131 SGVDSDGL
+131 SSAVSL
-139 GGNITQAVLQQ
+139 GGNITADVLNQ
-150 NYQIV
+150 NYQIA
-155 SVTSTTVYTITAKD
+155 SITSTTVYTITAKD

-179 SDTNTAGGSV
+179 SDSGNGGSGTDG
-189 VAAYEVNVGLD
+189 AYEVNVGLD
-200 ATVIGTGWSTD
+200 TTVLGTGWSTD
-211 SWGAGTWGSTS
+211 AWGAGAWGSSS
-222 PLSAVNQL
+222 PLSAINQL
-230 RIWTHDNFGE
+230 RLWTHDNFGE
-240 DLIINPRAGSIYYY
+240 DLVISPRAGSIYYY
-254 DESNTNTRAV
+254 DESNTDQRAV
-264 ELAGKAGANKVPTK
+264 ELAGKVGANKVPTK

-296 DPLDNTGTRTGII
+296 DPLDANGSRTGVI

-321 ALEFEALSTNT
+321 ALEFEALATNT

-353 TLIFTDS
+353 TLIFTDN

-373 FGVNM
+373 FGINM
-378 VNEGIGC
+378 INEGIGC
-385 IGPKAMVNV
+385 IGPKAMTNV

-403 TGFYFYNGTVQPIPC
+403 TGFYFYNGTVQPIQC
-418 SVQDYVFDDFNVA
+418 SVQDYVFDDFNSS

-438 FSTQE
+438 FSNQE

-450 YCSANSAEIDRYVV
+450 YCSEGSAEIDRYVV
-464 FNYLEQ
+464 YNYFERAW
-470 VWSVGQLQRHAWLD
+470 VVGQLERHAWLD
-484 AGINNKPLATGTDS
+484 AGINQKPLATGTNTS
-498 TNYLYEHE
+498 NYLYEHE

-516 ANVFIES
+516 TNVFIES

-545 FNGSAGSGQGVKYVL
+545 FTGTAGTGQGVNYVL

-592 QLAFRIEGDDTA
+592 QLAFRIEGDDSA